1 MFLAIAALI
10 GFLFG
15 VLVGYLWRDR
25 ISRARVQNIGS
36 SRKSGAR
43 SRWIGLQFVLGAKT
57 KRERGLEP
65 APLVVHSLS
74 LLASAGGRPFWFA
87 SGEPQAVDIGIDRAL
102 KALGLHVCM
111 APSFG
116 AEFGPLPED
125 CRDIRRGS
133 KHLLH
138 KRGAPQI
145 DECKP
150 VFAISRWKLM
160 GIATLYIW
168 AIPTAEC
175 QSSRTRQ

>member
-1 MFLAIAALI
+1 MSGDLSPRLWLFTASAFWHLLAVA
-10 GFLFG
+10 LFG
-15 VLVGYLWRDR
+15 
-25 ISRARVQNIGS
+25 SRRV
-36 SRKSGAR
+36 
-43 SRWIGLQFVLGAKT
+43 
-57 KRERGLEP
+57 
-65 APLVVHSLS
+65 SLK
-74 LLASAGGRPFWFA
+74 PF
-87 SGEPQAVDIGIDRAL
+87 DIGIDRAL

-175 QSSRTRQ
+175 QSSRTRQYSVSCRAAHRALRRLSRRQWFLQPSVNGSGSCRSG

>member
-1 MFLAIAALI
+1 
-10 GFLFG
+10 
-15 VLVGYLWRDR
+15 
-25 ISRARVQNIGS
+25 
-36 SRKSGAR
+36 
-43 SRWIGLQFVLGAKT
+43 VLGAKT